1 MRIEARQAIDK
12 MKTSSQISI
21 GSSFFSLDIIFP
33 SKHNVPNVYETS
45 ISQFMLNF
53 FISEFFFN
61 VIFFFILRTKC

>member
-33 SKHNVPNVYETS
+33 SKHNAPNAYETS

-53 FISEFFFN
+53 FISAIFFN
-61 VIFFFILRTKC
+61 VMFFFILRTKC